1 MLMNRERK
9 IGRSRSLPEADPSY
23 LVVPVPVMSNGA
35 AASACSELPSSR
47 RKRTGVV
54 WSLPPKKVDKPVI
67 EYIPVPDLIPSVLA
81 LVVSVTVHAPI
92 GAGVAKHVPVTA
104 AACVRGYST
113 DVIVGLP
120 LSILPASPTGAPFG
134 GLSRYPM

>member
-1 MLMNRERK
+1 M
-9 IGRSRSLPEADPSY
+9 
-23 LVVPVPVMSNGA
+23 VVPVPVMSNGA
-35 AASACSELPSSR
+35 AASACSEFPSSR

-81 LVVSVTVHAPI
+81 LVVSVTVHGPV

-104 AACVRGYST
+104 AACVRWYSR
-113 DVIVGLP
+113 DVIVGLT
-120 LSILPASPTGAPFG
+120 LSILPASPVGEPSGT
-134 GLSRYPM
+134 LSR